1 MVHISV
7 ATGQAHSRDMAT
19 AGVCVLPGVAVTK
32 DGRLGVGVRG
42 NSWRPLPHT
51 PVLDH
56 GAGRTPGPS
65 CLSNLWGPRG
75 GTTPCSSP

>member
-7 ATGQAHSRDMAT
+7 AMGQAHSRDMAT
-19 AGVCVLPGVAVTK
+19 AGVCVAWG
-32 DGRLGVGVRG
+32 GRDKGRQTGCGVRG
-42 NSWRPLPHT
+42 DSWRPLPHT